1 MLRVC
6 IACCGD
12 LRLGVRLGSVEVS
25 HGYCRHGVNVSWE
38 EMRGESGRD
47 GRRICEC
54 GVRDNGQQKKE
65 LLRVCFACCGDLRL
79 GVRLS
84 SVEVS
89 HGYCRHG
96 GEVSWKEM

>member
-1 MLRVC
+1 MVTISQEVLFAFFVSSKLVGLIGLLRVC

-54 GVRDNGQQKKE
+54 GVRDNGKQEK
-65 LLRVCFACCGDLRL
+65 
-79 GVRLS
+79 VRIIMRTF
-84 SVEVS
+84 E
-89 HGYCRHG
+89 
-96 GEVSWKEM
+96 KN